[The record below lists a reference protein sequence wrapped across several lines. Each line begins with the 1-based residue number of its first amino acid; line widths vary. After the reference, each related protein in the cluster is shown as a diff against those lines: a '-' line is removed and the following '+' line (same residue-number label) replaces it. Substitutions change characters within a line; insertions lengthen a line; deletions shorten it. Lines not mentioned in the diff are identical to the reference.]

1 MRSHRRIRSMACLL
15 LVALLLSGCQIGN
28 TKVVFLK
35 PVGYHQVFKI
45 DKEVCKKKEAKVYL
59 TNYMNIYGNAYGVS
73 LRKQKSVQEDLE
85 QYVKELTISQL
96 SKIKCMN
103 GIAKEQIAEAAAK
116 EYYESLSKEERKYMG
131 ASQSLITKMYSEY
144 LLASKVYQ
152 SLIGSVDEEVSDDE
166 ARIIEGM
173 QIFVKD
179 SGKADEVKKRL
190 KRGEDFASVAASC
203 NEETRTDIKFGREDM
218 PKEVVKEAFELENEE
233 ISGKIKT
240 KEGYYFI
247 KCINKYNKEL
257 TDKNKKVIL
266 EERKEKAFH
275 TVYDKYVENSSTVL
289 NTKMWDKLQVNLPKD
304 VKTDSF
310 FEVIDRHMEEK

>member
-45 DKEVCKKKEAKVYL
+45 DKEVCRKKEAKVYL

-85 QYVKELTISQL
+85 QYVKDLTISQL

-103 GIAKEQIAEAAAK
+103 GIAKEQKIELTKEEEQIAEAAAK

-131 ASQSLITKMYSEY
+131 VS
-144 LLASKVYQ
+144 Q

-166 ARIIEGM
+166 ARIIEGL
-173 QIFVKD
+173 QIFVRD
-179 SGKADEVKKRL
+179 SGNADEVKKRL

-203 NEETRTDIKFGREDM
+203 NEENRTDIKFGREDM

-289 NTKMWDKLQVNLPKD
+289 NTKMWDKLQVNLPKN